1 MDSSTLKS
9 SSPSIEEKPRIEAEE
24 SSRQGS
30 SSPSPAPSV
39 KNEQQHG
46 EPVLKKVAS
55 AKEAQAELTKIMTS
69 GEGIEYP
76 TGVKLGLISM
86 ALCLSVFLMAL
97 DNSIIATAIP
107 KITDQFHSLPD
118 VGVSLCEFSTIGS
131 QLTSHSGTEAR
142 IYSPRHHS
150 NYCLANFILSFR

>member
-1 MDSSTLKS
+1 LFEAQNLPENSTMTTNDERSIMDSSTLKS
-9 SSPSIEEKPRIEAEE
+9 GSPSIDEKPRIEAEE

-30 SSPSPAPSV
+30 RSPSPAPSV
-39 KNEQQHG
+39 KNEQHG
-46 EPVLKKVAS
+46 EPELRKVAS
-55 AKEAQAELTKIMTS
+55 VKEAQAELNRIMTS

-86 ALCLSVFLMAL
+86 ALCFSVFLIAL

-118 VGVSLCEFSTIGS
+118 VGVSLF
-131 QLTSHSGTEAR
+131 
-142 IYSPRHHS
+142 
-150 NYCLANFILSFR
+150 